1 MKVLTYDR
9 VRVETGFAIESLREL
24 EVKLVPGKHGTAWI
38 RGFVDE
44 EIATAKLQSQLKN
57 SQVKVFE
64 VDENGAQVGKPIFE
78 GIVRDAEVGE
88 ENGYTEVKINAVT
101 DTILLDMEK
110 KSRSFQDV
118 SMTYRDVV
126 KKVLEDT
133 SGAHAIFTVGMD
145 TKIEK
150 PLIQFE
156 ETDWQFM
163 RRLVSHFSSE
173 LIPEVEM
180 CRPNFWFGMRESSA
194 TADFSDNMYDVHID
208 GKYYDMGGDAIG
220 LKRADYLYYSVVD
233 GQNLSIGDLVTFRD
247 KSLIIGEKYA
257 KFERGELL
265 FHYKLCRPAFV
276 GIKPYYNEKVCG
288 LSLPGTVRTTK
299 KEVLYIDL
307 DIDKE
312 REKGVLYPYAWVPT
326 TGNLMYCMPKIGT
339 RVFLYIPDHDER
351 HAMSTSCIRTNGKQH
366 PQMADYHNRYF
377 TTEHFKQMNM
387 LPESMALIGVGEQEK
402 PLSITMH
409 DSMGISVFSHKTI
422 VLRAG
427 NGISISGKNVIF
439 KTQRDLRVVQG
450 LGGTAKI
457 EICNKID
464 VDAPK
469 TSVLA
474 TYHSASGRPQ
484 EKPSPD
490 ESALA
495 KVLMFVMGAA
505 MITCVTATAGL
516 GPVGLIFG
524 AMAARVMPRITTG
537 SGQIMMVT
545 GAAVPALVAEALKLL
560 AQLLAA
566 LKNKLLGPNPY
577 WPYTIYHAQ
586 GIEEWTGKRP
596 ANTGK
601 YPEDGLPGLNVPN
614 LLPGVHLPK
623 TMLILD
629 EKVHV
634 IIRQRN
640 STNCLLSAAGIGNNE
655 TEPKVKKLFNKI

>member
-1 MKVLTYDR
+1 MSGKDNKMKVLTYDR
-9 VRVETGFAIESLREL
+9 VRVETEFAIESLREL
-24 EVKLVPGKHGTAWI
+24 EVNLVPSEHGTAWI
-38 RGFVDE
+38 RGFVDAE
-44 EIATAKLQSQLKN
+44 TATAKLQSPLKN
-57 SQVKVFE
+57 SRVKVFE

-78 GIVRDAEVGE
+78 GIVRDAEMGE

-101 DTILLDMEK
+101 GTILLDMEK

-133 SGAHAIFTVGMD
+133 PGAHAIFTVGMD

-194 TADFSDNMYDVHID
+194 TADFSDNMYDVHVD

-276 GIKPYYNEKVCG
+276 GIKPYYNEKICG
-288 LSLPGTVRTTK
+288 LSLPGTVRKTE

-312 REKGVLYPYAWVPT
+312 REKGVLYHYAWVPT

-366 PQMADYHNRYF
+366 PQWLTIIIAISP
-377 TTEHFKQMNM
+377 Q
-387 LPESMALIGVGEQEK
+387 
-402 PLSITMH
+402 SI
-409 DSMGISVFSHKTI
+409 
-422 VLRAG
+422 L
-427 NGISISGKNVIF
+427 
-439 KTQRDLRVVQG
+439 
-450 LGGTAKI
+450 
-457 EICNKID
+457 NK
-464 VDAPK
+464 
-469 TSVLA
+469 
-474 TYHSASGRPQ
+474 
-484 EKPSPD
+484 
-490 ESALA
+490 
-495 KVLMFVMGAA
+495 
-505 MITCVTATAGL
+505 
-516 GPVGLIFG
+516 
-524 AMAARVMPRITTG
+524 
-537 SGQIMMVT
+537 
-545 GAAVPALVAEALKLL
+545 
-560 AQLLAA
+560 
-566 LKNKLLGPNPY
+566 
-577 WPYTIYHAQ
+577 
-586 GIEEWTGKRP
+586 
-596 ANTGK
+596 
-601 YPEDGLPGLNVPN
+601 
-614 LLPGVHLPK
+614 
-623 TMLILD
+623 
-629 EKVHV
+629 
-634 IIRQRN
+634 
-640 STNCLLSAAGIGNNE
+640 
-655 TEPKVKKLFNKI
+655 